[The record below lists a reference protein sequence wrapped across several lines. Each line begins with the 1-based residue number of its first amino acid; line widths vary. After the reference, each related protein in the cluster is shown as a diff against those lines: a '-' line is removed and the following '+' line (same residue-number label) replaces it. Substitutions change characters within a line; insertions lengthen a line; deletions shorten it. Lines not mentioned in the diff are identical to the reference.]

1 MDSSEVWKKS
11 QGLSLSFNSRL
22 GDINITFLDHMIWEP
37 ECFDSYIYIASEL
50 MGKCRECR
58 ESRPF
63 KDHFCHRKGN
73 VPIDWFSASDLVLI
87 GCIDLVWVIAKS
99 FTWREDLACR
109 FSCYWHGAL
118 EASHLFRSL
127 HNLLLLSC
135 PYKKM

>member
-1 MDSSEVWKKS
+1 MKS
-11 QGLSLSFNSRL
+11 QGLFLSWNSSQLKTLAHKCHLGHMAWALWFVHLFCFWANGQMQRMQRL
-22 GDINITFLDHMIWEP
+22 ST
-37 ECFDSYIYIASEL
+37 S
-50 MGKCRECR
+50 
-58 ESRPF
+58 

-73 VPIDWFSASDLVLI
+73 VPIDWFSASSDLVLI

-127 HNLLLLSC
+127 HNLLLSC